1 MQELAVLT
9 DDVLTEIKNAFYD
22 IPFEN
27 SDFQN
32 ANFVLAAQ
40 ITPARAYRAIGLRMS
55 AKLRAIDELKY
66 ARMLEEVDMDERQA
80 KIDDPSTSEFDRRR
94 AVIESQK
101 ALSVRD
107 YTDKLLND
115 AIHDLNFMYAEFKKY
130 PTYTRAQF
138 EMEEHQHFSESLSLQ
153 VDTNGNGALQ
163 SLSNMEHGLTNF
175 SNAIEWAKANI
186 QALPSTVPGV

>member
-1 MQELAVLT
+1 MTDLTVLT

-40 ITPARAYRAIGLRMS
+40 FTPARAYRAIGLRLS
-55 AKLRAIDELKY
+55 SKIQAVKELKFSRI
-66 ARMLEEVDMDERQA
+66 AEEIDLDEHRA

-94 AVIESQK
+94 AQLAIDK
-101 ALSVRD
+101 ILDARP
-107 YTDKLLND
+107 YGDKLLND

-138 EMEEHQHFSESLSLQ
+138 EMEEQQHFTESLITQRTLDGPS
-153 VDTNGNGALQ
+153 Q
-163 SLSNMEHGLTNF
+163 SLRHMENRGLFEGKVLT
-175 SNAIEWAKANI
+175 ANN
-186 QALPSTVPGV
+186 QLSLPS